1 MTRIEEF
8 MKQGSLTFEKYRMV
22 DNFVEECEMHN
33 LTVEVSTDED
43 GFYVVTLK
51 E

>member
-1 MTRIEEF
+1 MARIEEF
-8 MKQGSLTFEKYRMV
+8 IKEGFLTFEKYRMM

-43 GFYVVTLK
+43 GFYVVMLK
-51 E
+51 K